1 MLTRSCADD
10 DAASQEQPG
19 ENHRRRYH
27 QPDDVQEEL
36 RLAREELARLKA
48 TDDKSEKIQM
58 TSGDIVRLVIA
69 APVVFTWLFLGSRII
84 ISATTSQHVLSN
96 VEPLV
101 MTLSILTIPV
111 TGILQSLF
119 SAPGQ
124 NGK

>member
-1 MLTRSCADD
+1 MAEIDD
-10 DAASQEQPG
+10 LK
-19 ENHRRRYH
+19 
-27 QPDDVQEEL
+27 EEL
-36 RLAREELARLKA
+36 ERLKA
-48 TDDKSEKIQM
+48 PEDKSEKIQM
-58 TSGDIVRLVIA
+58 TSGDIVRLIIA

-101 MTLSILTIPV
+101 MVLSILTIPV

-119 SAPGQ
+119 AAPG

>member
-1 MLTRSCADD
+1 MTTPADD
-10 DAASQEQPG
+10 AL
-19 ENHRRRYH
+19 
-27 QPDDVQEEL
+27 QEEL

-48 TDDKSEKIQM
+48 TDDKAEKIQM

-119 SAPGQ
+119 AAPG